1 MKFEA
6 LAYKRDAYHLNF
18 EALAYNKDAYNIMF
32 LITLVIRI
40 WKSQVKF
47 SIKKL

>member
-32 LITLVIRI
+32 LIMCR
-40 WKSQVKF
+40 F
-47 SIKKL
+47 SLTVF